1 VPEMTFQVRW
11 PDGTETACYSPS
23 LVMHDWLTTGSDY
36 PIADFVERSTTALRI
51 ASERVAAAYGFA
63 CTSAMQQE
71 VEIVAIAARHAGGAV
86 RVLEMHPP
94 LPAPATVP
102 APPAGSP
109 TATASPSAPG
119 AAS

>member
-71 VEIVAIAARHAGGAV
+71 AEIVAIAARHAGGAV